1 MPTAP
6 SLISYTEVAYN
17 GSGTSRASASISW
30 QTADVIAVLS
40 GSEGQTGGPPGVPT
54 ASGLTFNSQ
63 QVNSAASSCSSR
75 ASAAVAGSS
84 GSGAV
89 TVTLGD
95 ATQHWGFSVW
105 VYRGSD
111 GIGNS
116 SEGHTSAKTIAQTN
130 QAANSAVVW
139 AGFDFGANP
148 ITNNDITPT
157 PTNTNE
163 RAEDAGRYTVYV
175 ADLTDQTSAGSVS
188 YGVSGT
194 GTIGTF
200 SKLVLEIKG
209 MSGAP
214 VVTPTYTKFPKSRL
228 RRAA

>member
-17 GSGTSRASASISW
+17 GTGASRASASISW
-30 QTADVIAVLS
+30 LANDVIAVLS
-40 GSEGQTGGPPGVPT
+40 GSESATGGPPGVPT
-54 ASGLTFNSQ
+54 ATGLTFTSQ
-63 QVNSAASSCSSR
+63 KSNNAASSCSSR
-75 ASAAVAGSS
+75 ASAAVAAGSGSS
-84 GSGAV
+84 AV

-95 ATQHWGFSVW
+95 ITQHWGFSVW

-116 SEGHTSAKTIAQTN
+116 SEEHTTAKTVSQTN
-130 QAANSAVVW
+130 TAANSAVVW
-139 AGFDFGANP
+139 AGFDFGANA
-148 ITNNDITPT
+148 ITNNNLTPT

-163 RAEDAGRYTVYV
+163 QAVDAGRYTAYV
-175 ADLTDQTSAGSVS
+175 ADLTDQTSAGSVA
-188 YGVSGT
+188 YGVSGA

-209 MSGAP
+209 LSGAP
-214 VVTPTYTKFPKSRL
+214 SVTPSYRKFPKPRL